1 MQTTVCKVNGAE
13 TQLQRDTFSIFSF
26 ATSTVLQI
34 VTLTH
39 SSCVLKVNY
48 ISGFEGMSRKYS

>member
-1 MQTTVCKVNGAE
+1 MQTTVCKVNGRDY
-13 TQLQRDTFSIFSF
+13 LQRDTFSIFSF

-48 ISGFEGMSRKYS
+48 ISAFEGMSRKYS

>member
-39 SSCVLKVNY
+39 SSCVLKVNG
-48 ISGFEGMSRKYS
+48 ISNE